1 MFFLAILLVAA
12 MFATL
17 FILIRGLVNMAGT
30 TSQDLEAQSQGDG
43 PSPRALKSQK
53 LMQQR
58 ILLQAVAIGVAAI
71 ILFAM
76 SAKG

>member
-1 MFFLAILLVAA
+1 MIFLAILLVAA

-17 FILIRGLVNMAGT
+17 FILIKGLVNMAGT
-30 TSQDLEAQSQGDG
+30 TSQDLEGQGDG

-58 ILLQAVAIGVAAI
+58 ILFQAIAIGIIAI
-71 ILFAM
+71 ILM
-76 SAKG
+76 MLSAKS

>member
-1 MFFLAILLVAA
+1 MIFLAVLLVAA

-17 FILIRGLVNMAGT
+17 FILIKGLVNMAGT
-30 TSQDLEAQSQGDG
+30 TSQDLENTSEG

-58 ILLQAVAIGVAAI
+58 ILLQAVAIGI
-71 ILFAM
+71 IALILM
-76 SAKG
+76 MLSAKG

>member
-1 MFFLAILLVAA
+1 MAMFFLAALLLAA

-17 FILIRGLVNMAGT
+17 FVLIRGLVNMAGT
-30 TSQDLEAQSQGDG
+30 TSQDLEENGEG
-43 PSPRALKSQK
+43 PSQRALKSQK

-58 ILLQAVAIGVAAI
+58 ILLQAVAIGIAAI

>member
-1 MFFLAILLVAA
+1 MAMFFLAALLLAA

-17 FILIRGLVNMAGT
+17 FVLIRGLVNMAGT
-30 TSQDLEAQSQGDG
+30 TSQDLEGTGDG

-58 ILLQAVAIGVAAI
+58 ILMQAIAIGVAAI